1 MIEGVELVAER
12 EASDLATRSAWWAR
26 YRLACCRSTRRVCA
40 LIGALP
46 WTGAAPAPPPGPRPV
61 PVSVA
66 AARIE
71 DVPVY
76 LSGIGAVQAYNTLSV
91 RSRIDGENP

>member
-1 MIEGVELVAER
+1 
-12 EASDLATRSAWWAR
+12 
-26 YRLACCRSTRRVCA
+26 
-40 LIGALP
+40 
-46 WTGAAPAPPPGPRPV
+46 V